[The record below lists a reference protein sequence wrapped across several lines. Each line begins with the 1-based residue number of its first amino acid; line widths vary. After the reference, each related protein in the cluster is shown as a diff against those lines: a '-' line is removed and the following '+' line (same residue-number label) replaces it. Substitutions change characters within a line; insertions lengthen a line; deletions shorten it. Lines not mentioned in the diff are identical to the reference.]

1 MLNFTTIFFYSISGK
16 LKLSNLVTEFTQDK
30 FVIEIEAKESNT
42 QHRTRATVNL
52 WVYEPDQL
60 IKLVVAMPPMQVVR
74 EQKSIIKALKNVTQ
88 DIVVLDAIKYVIL
101 TYELFVT
108 SKNETM
114 NSPIHEFKV
123 LHKGQRVF

>member
-1 MLNFTTIFFYSISGK
+1 M
-16 LKLSNLVTEFTQDK
+16 TEFTQDK

-60 IKLVVAMPPMQVVR
+60 IKLIVAMPPMQVVR

-114 NSPIHEFKV
+114 KSPIHEFKV
-123 LHKGQRVF
+123 LHKGQRAF